1 MNPAD
6 PGPFVGH
13 PANGPR
19 RPFALSFPRDP
30 HLRNAEGFDKLS
42 PNGWLRRTHLPFVL
56 SPSTGSGQALA
67 KDSPTRCPE
76 RPRRARAEQVC
87 LMAENT
93 ASTRP
98 WLARAATFLSPNGH
112 F

>member
-1 MNPAD
+1 MNPLD

-67 KDSPTRCPE
+67 KDSPQ
-76 RPRRARAEQVC
+76 RRTEG
-87 LMAENT
+87 
-93 ASTRP
+93 
-98 WLARAATFLSPNGH
+98 FDKLSPNGSLRH
-112 F
+112 TQPPFALSPSTG